1 MAGRDRTGPR
11 TFVLGAG
18 ANSGCE
24 LGWYEMIKHAW
35 LGERKTGGSAPVMAM
50 SAFIT
55 HADLA
60 RLLNASSP
68 GFLPK
73 PFGSDKLMEAIL
85 TVLNG

>member
-1 MAGRDRTGPR
+1 
-11 TFVLGAG
+11 
-18 ANSGCE
+18 
-24 LGWYEMIKHAW
+24 
-35 LGERKTGGSAPVMAM
+35 MAM

-60 RLLNASSP
+60 RLLNASLP

-85 TVLNG
+85 TVLNGVILK

>member
-1 MAGRDRTGPR
+1 
-11 TFVLGAG
+11 
-18 ANSGCE
+18 
-24 LGWYEMIKHAW
+24 
-35 LGERKTGGSAPVMAM
+35 MAM

-60 RLLNASSP
+60 RLLNASLP

-85 TVLNG
+85 TVLTG

>member
-1 MAGRDRTGPR
+1 
-11 TFVLGAG
+11 
-18 ANSGCE
+18 
-24 LGWYEMIKHAW
+24 MIKHAW
-35 LGERKTGGSAPVMAM
+35 LRERKTGGSAPVMAM

-60 RLLNASSP
+60 RLLNASLP

-85 TVLNG
+85 TVLNGVILKCRSILVP